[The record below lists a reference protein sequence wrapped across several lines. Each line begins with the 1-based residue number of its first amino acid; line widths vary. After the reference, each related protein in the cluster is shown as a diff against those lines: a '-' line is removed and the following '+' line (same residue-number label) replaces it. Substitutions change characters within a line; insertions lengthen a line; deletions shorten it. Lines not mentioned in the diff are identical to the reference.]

1 MLWKARSRIDII
13 QSIGRLKE
21 ILPET
26 TVFNHLSRVLY
37 RVLSL
42 IFLWSGNSTAV
53 YCESASD
60 PTCGILSP
68 LQEQF
73 ADLLL
78 PFIMALLLVTVL
90 EPVKQAL
97 GRLVGRTFVSLA

>member
-1 MLWKARSRIDII
+1 MC
-13 QSIGRLKE
+13 
-21 ILPET
+21 
-26 TVFNHLSRVLY
+26 
-37 RVLSL
+37 LSL
-42 IFLWSGNSTAV
+42 LHIV
-53 YCESASD
+53 PC
-60 PTCGILSP
+60 

-97 GRLVGRTFVSLA
+97 VGAGGRCFGNTWGLYLLHEGTFDYLQMNMMSQ